1 MDRGMNLKEF
11 DRDEIRFQ
19 YPADWEIEIEEEE
32 DQMGWT
38 VSVASPDSAFLVIA
52 YRVDEEPSRLVEAAL
67 ESLREDFQN
76 LDAQP
81 TMETLNKQPAFGY
94 NIEFITLD
102 LTNTAWLRGVDG
114 PEGGILIMGQ
124 MTDQDRP
131 MYEQPLRDILD
142 SLSWEE

>member
-1 MDRGMNLKEF
+1 MDKGMNLKEF
-11 DRDEIRFQ
+11 DRDQIRFQ
-19 YPADWEIEIEEEE
+19 YPADWEIEIEEEV

-38 VSVASPDSAFLVIA
+38 VSIASPDSAFLIIA

-124 MTDQDRP
+124 MTDQEQP
-131 MYEQPLRDILD
+131 VYEQPLRDILD

>member
-1 MDRGMNLKEF
+1 MDQGMNLKEF
-11 DRDEIRFQ
+11 DRDEIRVK

-131 MYEQPLRDILD
+131 VYEQPLRDILD

>member
-1 MDRGMNLKEF
+1 MDQGMNLKEF

-131 MYEQPLRDILD
+131 VYEQPLRDILD

>member
-1 MDRGMNLKEF
+1 MNFKEF

-67 ESLREDFQN
+67 ESLREDFQD

>member
-1 MDRGMNLKEF
+1 MDQGMNFKEF

-67 ESLREDFQN
+67 ESLREDFQD